1 MRRILFFV
9 IYIIMCVA
17 VRAQT
22 IEVSGTVKDLQQ
34 KPVPDVIVKVA
45 SGKATLAFATT
56 DKQGQYALNY
66 DLSKAKDE
74 AVLTFSHI
82 SYEKEEVA
90 LTGDNRKRT
99 EDMILVPKAI
109 TLKEV
114 MVKADPLRLKGDT
127 LSYNLASFLGKGD
140 VTLED
145 GLKRLPGIS
154 VSDDGA
160 ISYMGK
166 GISKFYIEGLDMLGG
181 RYNLATK
188 NIPAEYATQVEVL
201 QHHKD
206 RKIDQ
211 DEESDAVALNIKLS
225 KKAKFKPF
233 GQPVAG
239 IGVREND
246 FIGALGL
253 TGMMFT
259 DKFQLLGSA
268 KWSNHGNFGS
278 YDMIDHFGN
287 SSFSS
292 LATGRLGA
300 WGGGKAPLGECSY
313 QTNGYVTLNGI
324 QKLDS
329 TRQVRVNADYT
340 FEQRH
345 NTFETQTLYFA
356 NGENI
361 SISEHSRPWTRIHRP
376 MLELRYEDNAANR
389 YLMDVLRLQAQFEEN
404 ECPVTSD
411 DGTGAVMNGQQ
422 REATALKVA
431 NSLWSTVRTGRHKLS
446 FTSDISLTRAPKV
459 CLTFDSPSLSGGGAV
474 QQGQS
479 TSLNTEHGTSFNVKL
494 GKKWRIA
501 LPVRLVANYSM
512 IETNLASNPSSTGEG
527 SEILAQ
533 RVGGWNVTPS
543 VFPSTEW
550 RSANQKAYISMGVGL
565 RWMNLN
571 YLSKYDDKRT
581 TMSELFADP
590 HFRFRYTFSGTSE
603 LNLSSG
609 LSHSAGDIMDLLT
622 VPIRSIYRSTSAASG
637 VIGKSQN
644 WSTSLNYKYQIPFSF
659 FSFDANASWTQGK
672 RNVLSSQTVDGTSVT
687 TGSIFRDSHYK
698 SANAGISVSKNILP
712 ITTKLTFAAGG
723 DWGSSESLSQSV
735 FVTTYTT
742 GYYGEL
748 RAVVT
753 PVSWTEL
760 SLSGNYSK
768 HFTRYQGQ
776 HDSCDDFSA
785 HASVAVY
792 PISRL
797 ELRANYHFVRS
808 QITSDEHKNASLLSA
823 YAQLK
828 LKRTV
833 WRLSLNNLL
842 NTRHYTYTV
851 FSATDRYTFDSHL
864 IGRTVLLTCKL
875 NLAK

>member
-1 MRRILFFV
+1 MRKILFF
-9 IYIIMCVA
+9 IAYIIICVSA
-17 VRAQT
+17 QAQT

-34 KPVPDVIVKVA
+34 QPVPNVIVKVMA
-45 SGKATLAFATT
+45 GKATLAFATT
-56 DKQGQYALNY
+56 DKQGQYALSY
-66 DLSKAKDE
+66 ALSKAKNG

-82 SYEKEEVA
+82 SYEKEEVS
-90 LTGDNRKRT
+90 LTGDKRKRT
-99 EDMILVPKAI
+99 ENMILTPKAMV
-109 TLKEV
+109 LKEV
-114 MVKADPLRLKGDT
+114 TVKADPLRLKGDT

-154 VSDDGA
+154 VSNDGA

-166 GISKFYIEGLDMLGG
+166 GISNFYIEGLDMLGG

-188 NIPAEYATQVEVL
+188 NIPAEYATQVEVM
-201 QHHKD
+201 QRHKA

-211 DEESDAVALNIKLS
+211 DEESDAVALNVKLS

-233 GQPVAG
+233 GQPVVG
-239 IGVREND
+239 VGVREKD

-253 TGMMFT
+253 TGMLFT

-268 KWSNHGNFGS
+268 KFSNHGNFGS
-278 YDMIDHFGN
+278 YDMIDHYGN
-287 SSFSS
+287 SSISS
-292 LATGRLGA
+292 LATNKLSA
-300 WGGGKAPLGECSY
+300 WGGGGAPLGEYSY
-313 QTNGYVTLNGI
+313 KTNGYGTLNGI
-324 QKLDS
+324 QKMDS
-329 TRQVRVNADYT
+329 TRQLRANVDYT
-340 FEQRH
+340 YEQRH
-345 NTFETQTLYFA
+345 NSFETQTLYFA
-356 NGENI
+356 NGQNI
-361 SISEHSRPWTRIHRP
+361 AISEESRPWTRIHRP
-376 MLELRYEDNAANR
+376 MLELRYENNAANR
-389 YLMDVLRLQAQFEEN
+389 YLMDILRLQAQFEEN

-422 REATALKVA
+422 REAKALKIG
-431 NSLWSTVRTGRHKLS
+431 NSLQSTIRTGRHKLS

-459 CLTFDSPSLSGGGAV
+459 CLTFASPSLSDGGAV

-479 TSLNTEHGTSFNVKL
+479 TSLKTEHGTSFNVKL

-501 LPVRLVANYSM
+501 LPVRLVANYNM
-512 IETNLASNPSSTGEG
+512 IETWNDTLS
-527 SEILAQ
+527 Q
-533 RVGGWNVTPS
+533 RVGGWNITPS
-543 VFPSTEW
+543 VYPSTEW
-550 RSANQKAYISMGVGL
+550 RSANQKAYVSVGVGL

-571 YLSKYDDKRT
+571 YLSKYDNNRT

-603 LNLSSG
+603 LTLSSS

-637 VIGKSQN
+637 VIGKSQQ
-644 WSTSLNYKYQIPFSF
+644 WGTSLDYKYQIPFSF

-672 RNVLSSQTVDGTSVT
+672 RNVLSSQTVVGTSVT
-687 TGSIFRDSHYK
+687 NSSIFRDSHYK
-698 SANAGISVSKNILP
+698 NASAGISLSKNILP
-712 ITTKLTFAAGG
+712 ITTKLTFAARGN
-723 DWGSSESLSQSV
+723 WGSSESLSQSV
-735 FVTTYTT
+735 FVTTYIT

-760 SLSGNYSK
+760 TLSGNYSK
-768 HFTRYQGQ
+768 HVTRYQGQ
-776 HDSCDDFSA
+776 HDRYNDLSA

-792 PISRL
+792 PVSRL
-797 ELRANYHFVRS
+797 ELRANYDYVRS

-823 YAQLK
+823 SAQLK

-842 NTRHYTYTV
+842 DTRHYTYTV
-851 FSATDRYTFDSHL
+851 FSVTDRYTYDSHL
-864 IGRTVLLTCKL
+864 IGRTALLTCKL